1 MAYHS
6 NWQSLSDA
14 AKRVVALTA
23 CSQVEAE
30 TDICRA
36 IADGAI
42 NLRGKLKRRQSTN
55 QTAVGATLERTA
67 FQIPTDIGRSDLDWE
82 KSCPLKPWIVR
93 RGHFELP
100 GPWELEWIKLFWPD
114 IQDTLCNSRR
124 NAQVIRPP
132 ESGPAVAGKTLPTL
146 VKTETPIALGSE
158 PTEGLQRPAGS
169 ARRRGPPPKKLERVK
184 EAMRN
189 DIGQRQLSLAELD
202 GMLEKTLAQRYGVS
216 RDTARKARMAVVS
229 EFRIRSIPRQIPTND
244 K

>member
-6 NWQSLSDA
+6 QWQSLSDV

-23 CSQVEAE
+23 CLQVEAE

-42 NLRGKLKRRQSTN
+42 NLRGQLKRRQSTN
-55 QTAVGATLERTA
+55 QTAVGTTLERTA

-100 GPWELEWIKLFWPD
+100 GPWELEWVKLFWPD
-114 IQDTLCNSRR
+114 IQDTLCNSRQD
-124 NAQVIRPP
+124 AEVIRPP
-132 ESGPAVAGKTLPTL
+132 ESGLAAVAGKSPPML

-158 PTEGLQRPAGS
+158 PTEGLQRLAGS
-169 ARRRGPPPKKLERVK
+169 ARRRGPPPKKMERVK
-184 EAMRN
+184 EEMIN
-189 DIGQRQLSLAELD
+189 DLRQRQLSLAELD
-202 GMLEKTLAQRYGVS
+202 GMLEKTLAQKYGVS

-229 EFRIRSIPRQIPTND
+229 EFRD
-244 K
+244 D